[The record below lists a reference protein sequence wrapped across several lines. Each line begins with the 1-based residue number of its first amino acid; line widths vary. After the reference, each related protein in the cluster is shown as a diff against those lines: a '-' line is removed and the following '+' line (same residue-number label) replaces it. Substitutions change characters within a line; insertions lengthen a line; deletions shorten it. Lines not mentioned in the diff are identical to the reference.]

1 MANKYRIAGLLVSM
15 ESFGR
20 TVEQAVPYLCDSQEV
35 ADFIVQSNIKAV
47 RETFP
52 NVTDDMA
59 EYLSTGSSFYRQ
71 LLNYDGF
78 MLHSSAVVVDGR
90 AYLFSAD
97 SGTGKSTHTQ
107 LWLRHFGER
116 AYILNDDK
124 PALRIVDGKWY
135 AFGTPWSGKYDMSVN
150 EGVELASIAMLERAE
165 KNTIEPYTGK
175 SAVFNIFRQANRPK
189 AYEYRDKLLI
199 LIGKLITDVP
209 IWKLE
214 CNMETDAVEVAYN
227 AMHDFGEMNKNE

>member
-1 MANKYRIAGLLVSM
+1 MVNKYKIAGLLVAM
-15 ESFGR
+15 DSFGR
-20 TVEQAVPYLCDSQEV
+20 TEEQARPYLCDSQQMEEFV
-35 ADFIVQSNIKAV
+35 VQSNISAV

-52 NVTDDMA
+52 DVTDDMA

-71 LLNYDGF
+71 LLKYDGF

-107 LWLRHFGER
+107 LWLKHFGER

-135 AFGTPWSGKYDMSVN
+135 AYGTPWSGKYDMSTN
-150 EGVELASIAMLERAE
+150 AGVELAGIAMLERAKE
-165 KNTIEPYTGK
+165 NKIEPYTGK
-175 SAVFNIFRQANRPK
+175 SAVFGIFRQANRPI
-189 AYEYRDKLLI
+189 AYEYREKLLT
-199 LIGKLITDVP
+199 LIGKLIADVP

-214 CNMETDAVEVAYN
+214 CNMEDTAAEVAYN
-227 AMHDFGEMNKNE
+227 AMRLK